1 MIDEKNYQAA
11 LEKLKLALPKIKSDE
26 DIKKIV
32 ESKDVVF
39 NRFRPV
45 FSPEN
50 IQKLGEED
58 FKPFLLFENNL
69 HWTGLHRQGT
79 KICADMEKLR
89 QDLLYLLDEKKP
101 IADRVNRIIG
111 NASGMGKATT
121 TAVLLIAYPEKYGA
135 WNTTSE
141 EGLKKFNLWPD
152 FERGTKS
159 GKKYE
164 MINEILIRLASDLE
178 VDLWTL
184 DAFWWLFRD
193 VDVFENEDLENI
205 LNLGVTI
212 VPENQRFA
220 KEIHL
225 HKFLLENWERTSL
238 GNEWQIY
245 SEDGDEI
252 AGYEYLCGTTG
263 RIDLLARHK
272 TKNDWLVIELKK
284 GESSDSTVGQ
294 ILRYIGWIK
303 ENMAN
308 SEEKVYGIIIANKID
323 DRLKYALSVLPFI
336 DAMCYEI
343 DFRLT
348 PYKSTSKNFI

>member
-1 MIDEKNYQAA
+1 MMVDEMDYQVA
-11 LEKLKLALPKIKSDE
+11 LEKLKLALPKIKSNE

-32 ESKDVVF
+32 ESNDVVF

-45 FSPEN
+45 FSSEN
-50 IQKLGEED
+50 IQKLSEED
-58 FKPFLLFENNL
+58 FRSFLLFENNL
-69 HWTGLHRQGT
+69 HWTGLHRQGN
-79 KICADMEKLR
+79 KSCADMEKLR
-89 QDLLYLLDEKKP
+89 QDLIYLLDERKP
-101 IADRVNRIIG
+101 IDNRVNEIIE
-111 NASGMGKATT
+111 NTPGMGRATT

-141 EGLKKFNLWPD
+141 EGLKKFDLWPD

-164 MINEILIRLASDLE
+164 IVNEILVKLASDLE

-193 VDVFENEDLENI
+193 VDVSESEDLENI

-212 VPENQRFA
+212 VPESQRFA

-225 HKFLLENWERTSL
+225 HKFLLENWEKISL
-238 GNEWQIY
+238 GNEWEIY
-245 SEDGDEI
+245 SEDGEEI
-252 AGYEYLCGTTG
+252 GYEYLCGTTG

-272 TKNDWLVIELKK
+272 TKNYWLVIELKK

-303 ENMAN
+303 EKMAAP
-308 SEEKVYGIIIANKID
+308 EEKVYGLIIANKID
-323 DRLKYALSVLPFI
+323 DHLKYALSVLPFV

-343 DFRLT
+343 GFHLNSYRNM
-348 PYKSTSKNFI
+348 SKNFI